1 MTVMER
7 PADLQPDRVVDADI
21 YDLPGMEFGFHDA
34 WKRLQDE
41 NPDIVWTDRNEGH
54 WIALRGEMV
63 SDILSD
69 HERFSSRIIILPRS
83 AGEEHSGLIPTTID
97 PPEHRWYRKQ
107 LNENL
112 SLKFVRELEPDI
124 RALAGELIDAFVDQ
138 GEIDFIQS
146 YSAILPIRIF
156 LQLIDLPQADAL
168 RLKYLT
174 DMMTNPGSE
183 MTMAEARDEMA
194 AYLLPV
200 VTQRMA
206 KPGDDMIS
214 RMVGRPF
221 EGRSMTA
228 EEALVLTLQVLVAG
242 MDTVVNFLGFA
253 MLHLASDDDM
263 RARLVT
269 DPDLAPRAVAELFRR
284 YGSVTIARL
293 VREDMD
299 YHGIRLRAGDLVAC
313 PTVVHGLD
321 ERENDDPLTV
331 DIDRARPRHSAFGQ
345 GAHRCPGQELARS
358 EVAITLQEWLRRI
371 SDFEVANAGELR
383 QAGGINAHIDRL
395 VLRWPVP

>member
-7 PADLQPDRVVDADI
+7 PADLQLDRVVDADI
-21 YDLPGMEFGFHDA
+21 YALPGMEHGFHDA

-54 WIALRGEMV
+54 WIALRGELV
-63 SDILSD
+63 SEILSD

-124 RALAGELIDAFVDQ
+124 RALAGELIEAFVDQ
-138 GEIDFIQS
+138 GHTDFIRN
-146 YSAILPIRIF
+146 YSEILPIRIF
-156 LQLIDLPQADAL
+156 LQLIDLPQADAP

-183 MTMAEARDEMA
+183 MTMAEARDEMG

-200 VTQRMA
+200 VTRRM
-206 KPGDDMIS
+206 KDPGEDMIS

-253 MLHLASDDDM
+253 MLHLARDHDM
-263 RARLVT
+263 RARLVA

-293 VREDMD
+293 VRRDMD
-299 YHGIRLRAGDLVAC
+299 YHGIHLRAGDLVAC

-371 SDFEVANAGELR
+371 PDFEVANADELR

>member
-1 MTVMER
+1 MTVLER
-7 PADLQPDRVVDADI
+7 PDGLAADRLVDADI
-21 YDLPGMEFGFHDA
+21 YALPGMEQGFHDA
-34 WKRLQDE
+34 WKRLQDAS
-41 NPDIVWTDRNEGH
+41 PDIVWTDRNEGH
-54 WIALRGEMV
+54 WIALRGELV
-63 SDILSD
+63 AEILAD
-69 HERFSSRIIILPRS
+69 HERFSSRVIILPRS

-112 SLKFVRELEPDI
+112 SLKFVRDLEPGI
-124 RALAGELIDAFVDQ
+124 RKLAGELIDGFVDD
-138 GEIDFIQS
+138 GEVEFIEH

-156 LQLIDLPQADAL
+156 MDLVDLPAGDAP

-200 VTQRMA
+200 VTRRMEN
-206 KPGDDMIS
+206 PGEDMIS

-253 MLHLASDDDM
+253 MLHLAGDEEM
-263 RARLVT
+263 RRRLIA

-284 YGSVTIARL
+284 YGSVTIARI
-293 VREDMD
+293 VRQDME
-299 YHGIRLRAGDLVAC
+299 YHGIHLRAGDLVAC
-313 PTVVHGLD
+313 PTVVHGVD
-321 ERENDDPLTV
+321 ERENEDPMSV

-345 GAHRCPGQELARS
+345 GPHRCPGQELARS

-371 SDFEVANAGELR
+371 PDFTVANASELR

-395 VLRWPVP
+395 VLRWDG

>member
-1 MTVMER
+1 MTVLER
-7 PADLQPDRVVDADI
+7 PDGLAADRLVDADI
-21 YDLPGMEFGFHDA
+21 YALPGMEQGFHDA
-34 WKRLQDE
+34 WKRLQDAS
-41 NPDIVWTDRNEGH
+41 PDIVWTDRNEGH
-54 WIALRGEMV
+54 WIALRGELV
-63 SDILSD
+63 AEILAD
-69 HERFSSRIIILPRS
+69 HERFSSRVIILPRS

-112 SLKFVRELEPDI
+112 SLKFVRDLEPGI
-124 RALAGELIDAFVDQ
+124 RKLAGELIDGFVDD
-138 GEIDFIQS
+138 GEVEFIEH

-156 LQLIDLPQADAL
+156 MDLVDLPAGDAP

-200 VTQRMA
+200 VTRRMEN
-206 KPGDDMIS
+206 PGEDMIS

-253 MLHLASDDDM
+253 MLHLAADEEM
-263 RARLVT
+263 RRRLIA

-284 YGSVTIARL
+284 YGSVTIARI
-293 VREDMD
+293 VRQDME

-313 PTVVHGLD
+313 PTVVHGID
-321 ERENDDPLTV
+321 ERENEDPLRV

-345 GAHRCPGQELARS
+345 GPHRCPGQELARS

-371 SDFEVANAGELR
+371 PDFTVANASELR

-395 VLRWPVP
+395 VLRWGA

>member
-1 MTVMER
+1 MTPMER
-7 PADLQPDRVVDADI
+7 PADLQPDRLVDADI
-21 YDLPGMEFGFHDA
+21 YDLPGMEQGFHDA
-34 WKRLQDE
+34 WKRLQDA

-54 WIALRGEMV
+54 WIALRGDLVAE
-63 SDILSD
+63 ILTD

-124 RALAGELIDAFVDQ
+124 RALAGELIDGFVAD
-138 GEIDFIQS
+138 GETEFIAS

-156 LQLIDLPQADAL
+156 LQLIDLPQDDAP

-200 VTQRMA
+200 VTRRMET
-206 KPGDDMIS
+206 PGGDIIS

-253 MLHLASDDDM
+253 MLHLARDADM
-263 RARLVT
+263 RARLVA

-321 ERENDDPLTV
+321 ERENDDPLRV

-345 GAHRCPGQELARS
+345 GAHRCPGQELARN

-371 SDFEVANAGELR
+371 PDFQVANADDLR

-395 VLRWPVP
+395 VLQWPAP

>member
-1 MTVMER
+1 MTVLER
-7 PADLQPDRVVDADI
+7 PDGLAADRLVDADI
-21 YDLPGMEFGFHDA
+21 YALPGMEQGFHDA
-34 WKRLQDE
+34 WKRLQDAS
-41 NPDIVWTDRNEGH
+41 PDIVWTDRNEGH
-54 WIALRGEMV
+54 WIALRGELV
-63 SDILSD
+63 AEILAD
-69 HERFSSRIIILPRS
+69 HERFSSRVIILPRS

-112 SLKFVRELEPDI
+112 SLKFVRDLEPGI
-124 RALAGELIDAFVDQ
+124 RKLAGELIDGFVDD
-138 GEIDFIQS
+138 GEVEFIEH

-156 LQLIDLPQADAL
+156 MDLVDLPAGDAP

-200 VTQRMA
+200 VTRRMEN
-206 KPGDDMIS
+206 PGEDMIS

-253 MLHLASDDDM
+253 MLHLAGNEEM
-263 RARLVT
+263 RRRLIA

-284 YGSVTIARL
+284 YGSVTIARI
-293 VREDMD
+293 VRQDME
-299 YHGIRLRAGDLVAC
+299 YHGIHLRAGDLVAC
-313 PTVVHGLD
+313 PTVVHGID
-321 ERENDDPLTV
+321 ERENEDPMSV

-345 GAHRCPGQELARS
+345 GPHRCPGQELARS

-371 SDFEVANAGELR
+371 PDFTVANASELR

-395 VLRWPVP
+395 VLRWDG

>member
-1 MTVMER
+1 MTVLER
-7 PADLQPDRVVDADI
+7 PDGLAADRLVDADI
-21 YDLPGMEFGFHDA
+21 YALPGMEQGFHDA
-34 WKRLQDE
+34 WKRLQDAS
-41 NPDIVWTDRNEGH
+41 PDIVWTDRNEGH
-54 WIALRGEMV
+54 WIALRGELV
-63 SDILSD
+63 AEILAD
-69 HERFSSRIIILPRS
+69 HERFSSRVIILPRS

-112 SLKFVRELEPDI
+112 SLKFVRDLEPGI
-124 RALAGELIDAFVDQ
+124 RKLAGELIDGFVDD
-138 GEIDFIQS
+138 GEVEFIEH

-156 LQLIDLPQADAL
+156 MDLVDLPAGDAP

-200 VTQRMA
+200 VTRRMET
-206 KPGDDMIS
+206 PGEDMIS

-253 MLHLASDDDM
+253 MLHLAGDKEM
-263 RARLVT
+263 RRRLIA

-284 YGSVTIARL
+284 YGSVTIARI
-293 VREDMD
+293 VRQDME
-299 YHGIRLRAGDLVAC
+299 YHGIHLRAGDLVAC
-313 PTVVHGLD
+313 PTVVHGID
-321 ERENDDPLTV
+321 ERENEDPLSV

-345 GAHRCPGQELARS
+345 GPHRCPGQELARS

-371 SDFEVANAGELR
+371 PDFTVGNPAELR

-395 VLRWPVP
+395 VLRWDG

>member
-1 MTVMER
+1 MTVLER
-7 PADLQPDRVVDADI
+7 PDGLAADRLVDADI
-21 YDLPGMEFGFHDA
+21 YALPGMEQGFHDA
-34 WKRLQDE
+34 WKRLQDAS
-41 NPDIVWTDRNEGH
+41 PDIVWTDRNEGH
-54 WIALRGEMV
+54 WIALRGELV
-63 SDILSD
+63 AEILAD
-69 HERFSSRIIILPRS
+69 HERFSSRVIILPRS

-112 SLKFVRELEPDI
+112 SLKFVRDLEPGI
-124 RALAGELIDAFVDQ
+124 RKLAGELIDGFVDD
-138 GEIDFIQS
+138 GEVEFIEH

-156 LQLIDLPQADAL
+156 MDLVDLPAGDAP

-200 VTQRMA
+200 VTRRMEN
-206 KPGDDMIS
+206 PGEDMIS

-253 MLHLASDDDM
+253 MLHLAGDEEM
-263 RARLVT
+263 RRRLIA

-284 YGSVTIARL
+284 YGSVTIARI
-293 VREDMD
+293 VRQDME
-299 YHGIRLRAGDLVAC
+299 YHGIHLRAGDLVAC
-313 PTVVHGLD
+313 PTVVHGID
-321 ERENDDPLTV
+321 ERENEDPMSV

-345 GAHRCPGQELARS
+345 GPHRCPGQELARS

-371 SDFEVANAGELR
+371 PDFTVANASELR

-395 VLRWPVP
+395 VLRWDG